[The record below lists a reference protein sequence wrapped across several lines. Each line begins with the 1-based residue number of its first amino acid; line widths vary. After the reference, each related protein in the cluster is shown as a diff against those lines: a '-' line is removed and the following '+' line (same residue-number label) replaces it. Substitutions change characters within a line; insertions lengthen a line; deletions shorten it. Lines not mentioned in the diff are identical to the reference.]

1 MVVSKLMLCAM
12 NYGFF
17 NLSQT
22 VAVAMEHGYRALNA
36 VNMEEKKI
44 SNSLQRTLHF
54 DYVQQFLS
62 QMN

>member
-1 MVVSKLMLCAM
+1 M

>member
-1 MVVSKLMLCAM
+1 M

-17 NLSQT
+17 HLSQT
-22 VAVAMEHGYRALNA
+22 VAVAMETWIPGLNA

>member
-1 MVVSKLMLCAM
+1 MDFLIYRKLWPLPWK
-12 NYGFF
+12 
-17 NLSQT
+17 
-22 VAVAMEHGYRALNA
+22 HGYRALNA

-62 QMN
+62 EMN

>member
-1 MVVSKLMLCAM
+1 MLCAM

-17 NLSQT
+17 HLSQT
-22 VAVAMEHGYRALNA
+22 VAVAMETWIPGLNA